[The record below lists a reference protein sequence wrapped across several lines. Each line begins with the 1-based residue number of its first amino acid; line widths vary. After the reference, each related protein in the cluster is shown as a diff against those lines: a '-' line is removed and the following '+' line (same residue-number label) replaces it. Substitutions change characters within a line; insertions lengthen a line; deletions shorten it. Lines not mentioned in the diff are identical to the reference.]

1 MSPSIDLDEY
11 VNLAR
16 QVDQALV
23 LHSLGIAIVL
33 LLAIQFRKVWTTR
46 AKLKPIPTVGSSGII
61 TSWIDA
67 FKFVHHAKEII
78 QAGHEMY
85 DGSAFKVP
93 LLDKWMV
100 VVSGPEKINDI
111 RKASADQLSFMDAN
125 VDQLQTD
132 YTVSRSISADPYH
145 VEVIRG
151 AFTRNIAACFADVQ
165 DEIRAAFSDHIPM
178 TEDWIEIP
186 AYQVALQII
195 CRASNRMF
203 IGLPLC
209 RNQEYLDLNINH
221 VINAFNCAYLL
232 NLLPDFLKPIVAFFT
247 TPRRRAVAKAEEF
260 LGQNIRERLH
270 QEDIHGKDWPG
281 KPNDMLSWLL
291 DASKG
296 VQARRTVR
304 ELSIEMIGVNIG
316 AIHTTTTAFT
326 NALFV
331 LAAHPEC
338 IETLRTEVESV
349 TKDEGYTKAAMGK
362 LVQLD
367 SFLKETQR
375 LYGDFGVFGMK
386 RKARKDF
393 VFSDGTVIPAGT
405 QVAVVSWCTHL
416 DEKNYEDPLEFKPWR
431 FSEKRKQE
439 GEGIRHQMTATSLDF
454 IFFGHGRS
462 ACPGRFFAVN
472 EMKAL
477 MCYVLMNFDVKID
490 KVPPS
495 MWFSSEQFPNQSSKV
510 SFRKRTYAA

>member
-1 MSPSIDLDEY
+1 MLPSMNLNEY
-11 VNLAR
+11 VNLVR
-16 QVDQALV
+16 QVDKALI
-23 LHSLGIAIVL
+23 LHSLGITIVL
-33 LLAIQFRKVWTTR
+33 LLAIQFRKVLTTR
-46 AKLKPIPTVGSSGII
+46 AKLKAIPTVGSSGII

-78 QAGHEMY
+78 QAGHQLY

-111 RKASADQLSFMDAN
+111 RKSSTDQLSFMDAN

-178 TEDWIEIP
+178 TEDWIEVP
-186 AYQVALQII
+186 AYQAALQII

-209 RNQEYLDLNINH
+209 RNQEYIDLNINH
-221 VINAFNCAYLL
+221 VINAFNCAYVL

-270 QEDIHGKDWPG
+270 QEDVHGKDWPG

-296 VQARRTVR
+296 VKERRTVR
-304 ELSIEMIGVNIG
+304 ELSIEMLGVNIG

-338 IETLRTEVESV
+338 VETLRTEVESV
-349 TKDEGYTKAAMGK
+349 TKEEGYTKAAMGK
-362 LVQLD
+362 MIQLD

-393 VFSDGTVIPAGT
+393 AFSDGTVIPAGT

-431 FSEKRKQE
+431 FSERRKQE
-439 GEGIRHQMTATSLDF
+439 GEGIRHQMTTTSLDF

-495 MWFSSEQFPNQSSKV
+495 MWFSSEQFPNQSSRV
-510 SFRKRTYAA
+510 SFRKRSYAA

>member
-1 MSPSIDLDEY
+1 MPSIMDLAEY
-11 VNLAR
+11 INLAR

-23 LHSLGIAIVL
+23 LQSIGLAILL
-33 LLAIQFRKVWTTR
+33 LLAIQFGKVLTTR
-46 AKLKPIPTVGSSGII
+46 AKLRAIPTVGSSGIV
-61 TSWIDA
+61 TSYIDA
-67 FKFVHHAKEII
+67 FKFIHHAKEIV
-78 QAGHEMY
+78 QAGHQMY
-85 DGSAFKVP
+85 NGSAFKVP

-100 VVSGPEKINDI
+100 VVSGPEMINDI
-111 RKASADQLSFMDAN
+111 RKSSTDQLSFMDAN

-165 DEIRAAFSDHIPM
+165 DEIKAAFRDHIPM
-178 TEDWIEIP
+178 TEGWIEVP
-186 AYQVALQII
+186 AYQTALQII

-221 VINAFNCAYLL
+221 VINAFNCAYVL

-270 QEDIHGKDWPG
+270 QEDVHGKDWPG

-291 DASKG
+291 DAGKG
-296 VQARRTVR
+296 VKERRTVR
-304 ELSIEMIGVNIG
+304 ELSIEMLGVNIG

-338 IETLRTEVESV
+338 VEILRTEVESV
-349 TKDEGYTKAAMGK
+349 TKDEGYTKAAMAK
-362 LVQLD
+362 LIQLD

-393 VFSDGTVIPAGT
+393 AFSDGTVIPAGT
-405 QVAVVSWCTHL
+405 QVSVVSWCTHL

-431 FSEKRKQE
+431 FSERRKQE
-439 GEGIRHQMTATSLDF
+439 GEGIRHQMTTPGLDF
-454 IFFGHGRS
+454 IFFGYGRS

-495 MWFSSEQFPNQSSKV
+495 MWFSAEQFPNQSSKV
-510 SFRKRTYAA
+510 SFRKRMYAA